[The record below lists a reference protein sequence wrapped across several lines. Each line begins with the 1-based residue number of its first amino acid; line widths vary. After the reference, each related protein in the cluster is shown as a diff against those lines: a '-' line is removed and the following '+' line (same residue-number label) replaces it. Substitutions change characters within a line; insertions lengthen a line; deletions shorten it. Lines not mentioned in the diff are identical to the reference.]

1 MKKEV
6 KNIAAEAKHI
16 GTYIKKQLL
25 QSLPCIANLI
35 LALLIEQI
43 CLVFSGHL
51 DEEESMKSF
60 GALGISLFT
69 INTFCLSFGS
79 GVLGATDTLAS
90 KAFGNDD
97 KETA

>member
-1 MKKEV
+1 M
-6 KNIAAEAKHI
+6 
-16 GTYIKKQLL
+16 
-25 QSLPCIANLI
+25 
-35 LALLIEQI
+35 
-43 CLVFSGHL
+43 FSGHL
-51 DEEESMKSF
+51 NEEESMKSF